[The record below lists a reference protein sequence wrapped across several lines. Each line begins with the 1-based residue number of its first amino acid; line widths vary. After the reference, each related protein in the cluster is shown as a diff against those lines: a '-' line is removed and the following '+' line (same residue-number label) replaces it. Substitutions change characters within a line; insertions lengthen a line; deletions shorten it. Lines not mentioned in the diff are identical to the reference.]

1 MPPAQPAAATSTAS
15 YGTNRSSRTGGQQK
29 HEEHNGEAVNWV
41 SKKDDQP
48 LELSDFNHH
57 EGQPDGGEV
66 NHQAD
71 GTRFTHF
78 SAKYKRSYDRD
89 DTQTAYDRQ
98 RPAQDIHSS
107 QIELIHP
114 LKC

>member
-1 MPPAQPAAATSTAS
+1 MYAPNPTSSVTVTPQNTATA
-15 YGTNRSSRTGGQQK
+15 TGRQQK
-29 HEEHNGEAVNWV
+29 HEEHNGQAVNWM

-48 LELSDFNHH
+48 LELSNFDHH
-57 EGQPDGGEV
+57 EGQPNGGEV

-71 GTRFTHF
+71 GTRLTHF

-89 DTQTAYDRQ
+89 GTQTAYDRQ
-98 RPAQDIHSS
+98 RPAQDIHSF